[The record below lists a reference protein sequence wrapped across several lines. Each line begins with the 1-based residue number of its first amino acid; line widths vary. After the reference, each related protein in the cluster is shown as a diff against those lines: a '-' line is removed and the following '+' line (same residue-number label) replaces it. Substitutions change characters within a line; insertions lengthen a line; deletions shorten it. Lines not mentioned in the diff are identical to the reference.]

1 LRTMESRSV
10 VPDDQE
16 EPNPQ
21 GTRRVL
27 PWAVL
32 VAAVVAAAVLFGTGP
47 GDAPPE
53 TPRPSDPLPTFTTT
67 TVVDDEWIPSWLPG
81 TGDLVAAAETADG
94 AVAVQRSSFD
104 ETVIWRE
111 RDGVWVREITLS
123 GVAVDVAGSD
133 LGVAAVGIMP
143 GAGPGAAELAGRPT
157 AWWSREGTWR
167 PVALPGSEVGMAAA
181 VTATTGGFVAVGW
194 AGSVA
199 LDGYEADL
207 LRPRGATSAVAW
219 TSPDG
224 AEWIPAEVEGA
235 APGAML
241 AVTDA
246 GARLLAGG
254 RMGGRARLWESTDG
268 GRTWSL
274 VEDTDTTWPA
284 ASSFV
289 SVAALPGVTM
299 AVAARVG
306 DQPQSAMWR
315 EGERGW
321 VPVDPQGI
329 VDTLVA
335 RLDVVDGRL
344 FAFATTGF
352 ERLGRVWI
360 SDDGDRWSAPSM
372 GPPCPGGCGPFVPG
386 AAARYRAAASTG
398 SEVVIVGGAAGQPV
412 LWAPVSPVHLAY
424 PLGTDWRRLELDL
437 RPGERIVGMS
447 GDVAVVTGERGT
459 VTLVDG
465 ERQPTTWGAAEA
477 DPWYTRRIDGTWW
490 AVGWMPGGGVGVWAG
505 EDAVSWRLVAAS
517 TEADRPPAILP
528 GDGEVWVVGVGF
540 EVVDP
545 ETPVRIFETG
555 LEVQTATVLAGEL
568 VTAGFDLAGTPQLRI
583 GDDPVELAEGTVPI
597 FLDVLKGRLVVGA
610 LTGEATRI
618 LLLDADG
625 SVVAEADPPLLPWQL
640 GRVGEL
646 AVGLGEGR
654 IWVSDDGREWT
665 SLPVDVESGVTGP
678 WIRIVPTGGDL
689 VIQGFDRGLPT
700 VWRWTGPLPATSAP

>member
-1 LRTMESRSV
+1 MEDRSV

-27 PWAVL
+27 PSAVL
-32 VAAVVAAAVLFGTGP
+32 LVAVAAAVVLFGTGP

-53 TPRPSDPLPTFTTT
+53 FPPPSDPLPTFTTT
-67 TVVDDEWIPSWLPG
+67 TVVVDEWIPSWLPG
-81 TGDLVAAAETADG
+81 TGDLVAVAETADG

-111 RDGVWVREITLS
+111 RDGVWVREITLR
-123 GVAVDVAGSD
+123 GVAVDVAGSG

-143 GAGPGAAELAGRPT
+143 GTGPGAAELEGRPT
-157 AWWSREGTWR
+157 AWWSGERMWR

-181 VTATTGGFVAVGW
+181 VTATTDGFVAVGW
-194 AGSVA
+194 AGSVS

-207 LRPRGATSAVAW
+207 LRPRGATSALAW
-219 TSPDG
+219 TSSDG
-224 AEWIPAEVEGA
+224 TEWIPAEVEGA

-241 AVTDA
+241 AVTEA

-274 VEDTDTTWPA
+274 VEETDTTWPVA
-284 ASSFV
+284 FSFV
-289 SVAALPGVTM
+289 SVAVLPDATM

-321 VPVDPQGI
+321 GPVDPEGI
-329 VDTLVA
+329 IDTLVA

-344 FAFATTGF
+344 FAFATAGF
-352 ERLGRVWI
+352 ERSGRVWV

-372 GPPCPGGCGPFVPG
+372 GTPCPGGCGPFVPG
-386 AAARYRAAASTG
+386 AAAQFRAAASTG
-398 SEVVIVGGAAGQPV
+398 SEVVVVGGAAGQPV
-412 LWAPVSPVHLAY
+412 LWAPVPRVRLAY

-447 GDVAVVTGERGT
+447 GDVAVVSGERGT

-465 ERQPTTWGAAEA
+465 GRQPTEWGEA
-477 DPWYTRRIDGTWW
+477 GVVPWFARRIDGTWW
-490 AVGWMPGGGVGVWAG
+490 ATGWMPGGGVGVWTG
-505 EDAVSWRLVAAS
+505 EDGLEWRLVAVS
-517 TEADRPPAILP
+517 TEADRPPVILP
-528 GDGEVWVVGVGF
+528 GDGEVWVVGIGF

-545 ETPVRIFETG
+545 ATPVRIFESG
-555 LEVQTATVLAGEL
+555 PEAQTATVFAGEL
-568 VTAGFDLAGTPQLRI
+568 VTAGYDPEGTPRLQI
-583 GDDPVELAEGTVPI
+583 GDDLVALPEGTVPI
-597 FLDVLKGRLVVGA
+597 FLDVLQGRLVVGA
-610 LTGEATRI
+610 VTEETSRI
-618 LLLDADG
+618 LLLDVDG
-625 SVVAEADPPLLPWQL
+625 SIVADVEPALRPWQL
-640 GRVGEL
+640 RRVGEL
-646 AVGLGEGR
+646 LVGWDGKRL
-654 IWVSDDGREWT
+654 WVSDDGREWT
-665 SLPVDVESGVTGP
+665 SLPVGIESGITG
-678 WIRIVPTGGDL
+678 TGFGPVLTDGDL
-689 VIQGFDRGLPT
+689 VLQGFDRGLPA
-700 VWRWTGPLPATSAP
+700 VWRWTGPLPAASAP